1 MRTGIVVA
9 ATAQKQSGRD
19 QNQEERFH
27 IGNLAQFVENPS

>member
-27 IGNLAQFVENPS
+27 TGNLAQTVKKPS